1 MRTSRMRDVKLA
13 KVTSKGRTT
22 IPKAIRMQCS
32 IHEGDVL
39 VVTLDGNRMVMAKV
53 ESLRRGTLRSLD
65 ATMGEWLSPADEAA
79 YGDL

>member
-1 MRTSRMRDVKLA
+1 MRLA

-22 IPKAIRMQCS
+22 IPKAIRTRCG

-39 VVTLDGNRMVMAKV
+39 AVTADGNRIVMAKV
-53 ESLRRGTLRSLD
+53 ESLEQGTLRSLD
-65 ATMGEWLSPADEAA
+65 ATMGEWLSPADEEA